1 MKKRVSLWIVLASLL
16 CLARM
21 AEAVPPAFI
30 KNDNY
35 PMEDSYA
42 AGIDPNVLFL
52 LDTGSPM
59 VMSPRG
65 RMPLVQYIWDPNERA
80 GLLAECT
87 YGTGS
92 RPMVSITADGTIT
105 EPSANP
111 ALGAARAERY
121 GRDLDESNNRI
132 GNPDCYYTPFANKP
146 YYLTFRNKDLANW
159 VGTVGGIPPGT
170 PPAIAPYI
178 TNGQPVPSH
187 LANEHLVPNDSR
199 MYQMKLVLWRLLG
212 EENRSLL
219 ARVKVAMSLSY
230 QEDNY
235 PYTGYRADFYKYYD
249 NTGAIGPYG
258 SGVQNN
264 VLTGNPALNMRV
276 DGINFP
282 HGNGPDWA
290 TGLTDG
296 YDYAATVMGGVD
308 RNAYTKAPGSITWN
322 AVNRAVLKLPFDYLY
337 KADSKGF
344 HSTTNL
350 ATFRKYINGIE
361 GGNGTTFTEPELI
374 ADGQTPLAMAIYGRN
389 YLITGNNAPSA
400 AGVDNNPNGNVLEAG
415 VENNKYRAIYFET
428 QVGEHKQYYHGNVT
442 YIPFRDFL
450 VSDDVG
456 GGNLRAGLG
465 VGSVVDFFSPRAA
478 DLTFTNGGA
487 TDTRGFF
494 PVIGSCQSNWLVVFT
509 AGNDSDPN
517 ALTAPQA
524 VQRLYANTKQM
535 RGRLWN
541 RSSHVWQEK
550 VFEMDSGVRT
560 LVVGFVDPYDASS
573 VSVSLRDTLSDMAAY
588 GAPQADGSP
597 NYNSRPYFANNVPDL
612 IASLKSVLMRIN
624 ADRFASG
631 ATVIQPPIPGETS
644 NTFLYS
650 ASYKVKPFDQWEG
663 DFTKYKRRDNSYF
676 EDPVWEFNEELR
688 KMVSRDIRPIPY
700 TASGAVGTSST
711 NVAHIDGLMNMTGA
725 PDHLPQFNA
734 WLKKYNGEFILGDME
749 HSGFAVVGKTPDYA
763 WNGDNHRGVAN
774 TRVYLHTN
782 RGFLHS
788 VNDATGAEE
797 WSFVPPPIFQGRIPS
812 LKYTVNPGNVYGDW
826 IEGDGITRVNSKPG
840 ALLDGGLFAR
850 EARDGSGFYKTVLL
864 GCLGW
869 GGNGLYAMDVTTPS
883 GPPNFLWAIDNKR
896 FENPVANSVQRWG
909 KVAGLTNSAQYDYSD
924 LGLTIVSPAVLSIDQ
939 KAPALPGDVGV
950 LPGGLGY
957 NLGADSQGKALYV
970 FEPMDGGI
978 IRRLG
983 PSDFVDPTPTL
994 SRQLGMLIA
1003 PITYIFSRDNQRTTT
1018 QIYTADHLGNVLS
1031 CDVTGPM
1038 NDWKLQSIFQL
1049 LSAGRDMDPVKSYEA
1064 LSTPGLPIAIP
1075 RAIEYGWRVDN
1086 TSRTGFHWVFGG
1098 TADLMVPDQGPTRRM
1113 KNEEQHIF
1121 GIDLNKN
1128 LVGDATTTD
1137 LYSLRYRMDSADVP
1151 PIYQY
1156 GVNDSVA
1163 DKWDGQGGLKGWR
1176 LKLRPSTPELGAEY
1190 VTTSPYLY
1198 ETALYV
1204 STFIP
1209 KPIPEDMEDRDLCPE
1224 LGDSKLYGLDP
1235 ETGAPLWVGGNGQ
1248 ALYLKNIKVAGMTGY
1263 GDELHVGVKQLRPG
1277 ANAAAKARHPADIK
1291 DYTDTKLIIKI
1302 ARSSQETTYK
1312 YNPNVPYIQ
1321 YWRESY

>member
-1 MKKRVSLWIVLASLL
+1 MKKRVSFLILLTSIL
-16 CLARM
+16 CLAEM

-65 RMPLVQYIWDPNERA
+65 RMPLVQYVWDPNERA

-92 RPMVSITADGTIT
+92 RPMVSIAADGTIT
-105 EPSANP
+105 EPSTNP
-111 ALGAARAERY
+111 ALSAARADRY
-121 GRDLDESNNRI
+121 GRDLDASNNRI

-159 VGTVGGIPPGT
+159 VGEAGGVPPGT
-170 PPAIAPYI
+170 PSEIASYI
-178 TNGQPVPSH
+178 TNGQSVPLH
-187 LANEHLVPNDSR
+187 LANVHLVPNDSR

-212 EENRSLL
+212 DENRSLL
-219 ARVKVAMSLSY
+219 SRMKVAMALSY

-235 PYTGYRADFYKYYD
+235 PYTGYSADFYKYYD
-249 NTGAIGPYG
+249 NAGALGPYG

-264 VLTGNPALNMRV
+264 VLTGNPALGVRV
-276 DGINFP
+276 NGINFP

-290 TGLTDG
+290 TGLEWG
-296 YDYAATVMGGVD
+296 YDYATTVMGGVD
-308 RNAYTKAPGSITWN
+308 RNAYTQPPGSITWN

-337 KADSKGF
+337 SADSTGF
-344 HSTTNL
+344 HSTANL
-350 ATFRKYINGIE
+350 TTFRRYINGIE
-361 GGNGTTFTEPELI
+361 GGNGTAFTEPELI

-389 YLITGNNAPSA
+389 YLVDGNNTPSA
-400 AGVDNNPNGNVLEAG
+400 AGVDNNPNGSVLEAG
-415 VENNKYRAIYFET
+415 VGSNRYRAIYFET
-428 QVGEHKQYYHGNVT
+428 RAGVYQQYYHVST
-442 YIPFRDFL
+442 YIQFRDFL
-450 VSDDVG
+450 VHDDVG

-478 DLTFTNGGA
+478 DLTFTSGGA

-509 AGNDSDPN
+509 AGNDSDPH

-524 VQRLYANTKQM
+524 VQRLYANTKQI

-541 RSSHVWQEK
+541 RSSHVWQDK
-550 VFEMDSGVRT
+550 LFEMDSGVRT
-560 LVVGFVDPYDASS
+560 LVVGFVDPFDASG
-573 VSVSLRDTLSDMAAY
+573 VSVSLRDTLSEMAAY

-624 ADRFASG
+624 ADRFSNG
-631 ATVIQPPIPGETS
+631 ATVIQPPVPGEVDDTY
-644 NTFLYS
+644 LYS

-663 DFTKYKRRDNSYF
+663 DFTKYRRRANSYF

-688 KMVSRDIRPIPY
+688 RMVSRDVRPVPY
-700 TASGAVGTSST
+700 TASGAVGSSST
-711 NVAHIDGLMNMTGA
+711 NVAHIDGLMNLTGA
-725 PDHLPQFNA
+725 PDHLTQFNT
-734 WLKKYNGEFILGDME
+734 WLKKYNGESILGDME
-749 HSGFAVVGKTPDYA
+749 HAGFAVVGKTPDYA
-763 WNGDNHRGVAN
+763 RNGYNHRDN
-774 TRVYLHTN
+774 TDTRVYLHTN
-782 RGFLHS
+782 RGFLHA
-788 VNDATGAEE
+788 VNDITGAEE

-812 LKYTVNPGNVYGDW
+812 LKYTVNPGNVYGNW
-826 IEGDGITRVNSKPG
+826 IEGDGIALVNSKAS
-840 ALLDGGLFAR
+840 ALLDGGLFAK
-850 EARDGSGFYKTVLL
+850 ELRDGSGFYKTVLL

-869 GGNGLYAMDVTTPS
+869 GGNGLYAIDVTNPSSTPE
-883 GPPNFLWAIDNKR
+883 FLWAVDNKR
-896 FENPVANSVQRWG
+896 FENPVPNSVERWG
-909 KVAGLTNSAQYDYSD
+909 KIAGLTDSAKYDYSD

-957 NLGADSQGKALYV
+957 NMGADDQGKILYV
-970 FEPMDGGI
+970 FEPLDGGI
-978 IRRLG
+978 IRTLR
-983 PSDFVDPTPTL
+983 DTPTDFL
-994 SRQLGMLIA
+994 TPEPTCRLGMLIA
-1003 PITYIFSRDNQRTTT
+1003 PITYILSRNNQRTVT
-1018 QIYTADHLGNVLS
+1018 QFYTADHLGNVLS
-1031 CDVTGPM
+1031 CDVTGPV

-1049 LSAGRDMDPVKSYEA
+1049 RSAGKDNTKDYAEA
-1064 LSTPGLPIAIP
+1064 DSTPGLPIAIP
-1075 RAIEYGWRVDN
+1075 RAVEYGWRVDDA
-1086 TSRTGFHWVFGG
+1086 TRTGFHWVFGG
-1098 TADLMVPDQGPTRRM
+1098 TADLMVPDQGPGRRM
-1113 KNEEQHIF
+1113 KNEEQYIF
-1121 GIDLNKN
+1121 GVFLNKN
-1128 LVGDATTTD
+1128 AMGNATTAD
-1137 LYSLRYRMDSADVP
+1137 LYSLRYQVDSQDVP
-1151 PIYQY
+1151 LIYQY
-1156 GVNDSVA
+1156 GSNAAVA
-1163 DKWDGQGGLKGWR
+1163 DKWDGLDPLKGWR

-1198 ETALYV
+1198 QTALYT
-1204 STFIP
+1204 STFVP

-1224 LGDSKLYGLDP
+1224 LGDSKLYSLDP

-1248 ALYLKNIKVAGMTGY
+1248 ALYLKNIKVAGMTAY

-1277 ANAAAKARHPADIK
+1277 ANAAAKARHPVDIK

-1302 ARSSQETTYK
+1302 ARSSGKMVYKQE
-1312 YNPNVPYIQ
+1312 PNVPYIQ